1 MTVSWAVRIHVD
13 SCTNRVPPLAPLSY
27 RVCALCWQRSR
38 QTPRESWQASTTSSS
53 DGCFGCSALG
63 FDRLSVEWYVPQGL
77 ARVARCNHSPPPHA
91 VACAVRE
98 HGNERPGGVAS
109 DLHPSA
115 GGANG
120 EGNRRKGW
128 CPGGALTVGGG
139 CATNRSEL
147 VQDMS
152 AVLEKLLV
160 ISSIGMVGAIGTS
173 IIQTSGARLAI
184 EWRDELV
191 KYMHKEY
198 FQGKTMY
205 YMNALDR
212 RVDNTDQRMTQ
223 DADNFVTTAG
233 QLLFGSFSSSVSL
246 TYVLT
251 SLGFALYKTAGAVN
265 GESVMYLSVYV
276 GFLRIRDVLV

>member
-1 MTVSWAVRIHVD
+1 MCVRCVGSDQDKHRGRVGRLQPRLLQTAVSDARHWVSIAFQWNGTSHRGWHAW
-13 SCTNRVPPLAPLSY
+13 RV
-27 RVCALCWQRSR
+27 V
-38 QTPRESWQASTTSSS
+38 TT
-53 DGCFGCSALG
+53 
-63 FDRLSVEWYVPQGL
+63 
-77 ARVARCNHSPPPHA
+77 HPPPHA

-98 HGNERPGGVAS
+98 HGDERPCGVAS